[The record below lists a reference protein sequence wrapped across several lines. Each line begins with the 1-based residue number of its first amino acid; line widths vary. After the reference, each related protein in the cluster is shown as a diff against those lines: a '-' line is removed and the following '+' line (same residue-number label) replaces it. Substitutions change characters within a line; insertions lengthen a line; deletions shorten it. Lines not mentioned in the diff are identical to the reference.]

1 MATGRFWNWIVSRRS
16 KLMANGGELFS
27 LFVLVSFVY
36 IVLFPASHEWFHGL
50 GQTQQIGDDTD
61 LRALTWQYRVI
72 QRTLFEHPTWLLFG
86 SIFTPLRDAP
96 EGATLWIPWI
106 ERVLVPPLY
115 TVSNDGTIACAVV
128 FCIMVFNGLAMM
140 WFAKVSHWPRLLGL
154 AAALSFAV
162 TPFTRAR
169 ASVHTAL
176 AGIFFIPLVFGS
188 LELLSRLRR
197 TDASWKKDT
206 LHASIALFFSCF
218 VAHYFIL
225 LVILRHQCGDL
236 IGTFPAVVEHLV
248 LIARE
253 RVDTVNERLCF

>member
-1 MATGRFWNWIVSRRS
+1 
-16 KLMANGGELFS
+16 MANGGELFS

-128 FCIMVFNGLAMM
+128 FCIMVFNGRAMM
-140 WFAKVSHWPRLLGL
+140 WFAKV
-154 AAALSFAV
+154 
-162 TPFTRAR
+162 
-169 ASVHTAL
+169 
-176 AGIFFIPLVFGS
+176 
-188 LELLSRLRR
+188 
-197 TDASWKKDT
+197 
-206 LHASIALFFSCF
+206 
-218 VAHYFIL
+218 
-225 LVILRHQCGDL
+225 
-236 IGTFPAVVEHLV
+236 
-248 LIARE
+248 
-253 RVDTVNERLCF
+253 